1 MAGIRWPCM
10 AALSLCLF
18 DIWPERTAGM
28 KRTCARKDGVESG
41 WMGLFISC
49 LAEYTT
55 CVKKKKKRKK
65 KREMKGRHA
74 ETPLMMSKQRCL
86 NDLPGERE
94 SRISF
99 SPSL

>member
-1 MAGIRWPCM
+1 M

-55 CVKKKKKRKK
+55 CVKKRKK
-65 KREMKGRHA
+65 KKEKG
-74 ETPLMMSKQRCL
+74 
-86 NDLPGERE
+86 NERQTRRNSTHDVKTE
-94 SRISF
+94 VF
-99 SPSL
+99 E